1 MLEEI
6 RATLPPERPK
16 ITPSPTMN
24 KPSKAVKQL
33 IQADAT
39 WKQRYNFLIVPL
51 NSVTWKSKMED
62 NLKTFTFSY
71 NVVSIFLSPISLH
84 A

>member
-1 MLEEI
+1 
-6 RATLPPERPK
+6 
-16 ITPSPTMN
+16 MN

-39 WKQRYNFLIVPL
+39 WKQRYNFLIVQL